1 MSSLRSHV
9 TSFGHSH
16 VMSHVHSCHV
26 IHPLA
31 CHICPLM
38 SCHICSHMSHY
49 HFTGISHPFT
59 HISHQPS
66 THITS
71 SIYSNVPLSEH
82 YSLQSHVI
90 TSPCPPLSPPPS
102 PPPSPLGAIVLRY
115 FGRPYIS
122 ASPAYKQYLC
132 LFCKDI
138 PHQPCTLKCCGKV
151 SCRDCG
157 KGAGT
162 CPGCGGRV
170 TLVTDAPLERR
181 IKEVRVF
188 CPNAGR
194 GCLQLRS
201 MSLMDVI
208 KHR

>member
-1 MSSLRSHV
+1 MSIHV
-9 TSFGHSH
+9 TSSIHLH
-16 VMSHVHSCHV
+16 VTFVHTCHVTSVHSCH
-26 IHPLA
+26 IIISLAFHIRSLTFHISPPLTSHHPS
-31 CHICPLM
+31 IQ
-38 SCHICSHMSHY
+38 MSHCLSAP
-49 HFTGISHPFT
+49 IIT
-59 HISHQPS
+59 HSNH
-66 THITS
+66 TS
-71 SIYSNVPLSEH
+71 G
-82 YSLQSHVI
+82 
-90 TSPCPPLSPPPS
+90 PPPPPS
-102 PPPSPLGAIVLRY
+102 PSPSPLGTIVLRY

-157 KGAGT
+157 KGPGT

-170 TLVTDAPLERR
+170 ITVTDTPLERR

-194 GCLQLRS
+194 GCYQLRS
-201 MSLMDVI
+201 MSLMDVMQ
-208 KHR
+208 HR

>member
-1 MSSLRSHV
+1 MSSLHSHV
-9 TSFGHSH
+9 TCPFMSRHPSTCMSHLSTH
-16 VMSHVHSCHV
+16 VMSHLFTHVTLSFHWHFTSVHSHFTSALHSRHI
-26 IHPLA
+26 IHLFK
-31 CHICPLM
+31 CHIVFLLRSSLTPITRQDLPL
-38 SCHICSHMSHY
+38 
-49 HFTGISHPFT
+49 
-59 HISHQPS
+59 
-66 THITS
+66 
-71 SIYSNVPLSEH
+71 PL
-82 YSLQSHVI
+82 
-90 TSPCPPLSPPPS
+90 PPS
-102 PPPSPLGAIVLRY
+102 PSPLGTIVLRY

-157 KGAGT
+157 KGPGT

-170 TLVTDAPLERR
+170 ITVTDTPLERR

-194 GCLQLRS
+194 GCYQLRS
-201 MSLMDVI
+201 MSLMDVMQ
-208 KHR
+208 HR